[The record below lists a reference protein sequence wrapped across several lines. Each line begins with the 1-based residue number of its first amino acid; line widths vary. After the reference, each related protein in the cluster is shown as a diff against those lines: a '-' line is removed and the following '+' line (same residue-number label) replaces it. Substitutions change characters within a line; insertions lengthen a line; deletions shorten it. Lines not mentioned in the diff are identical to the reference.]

1 MCDRCCAWPFGA
13 SVFFYI
19 SGTFIAFTFTPVA
32 VVVCAEMSAFLLV
45 LVPLSSF
52 LSFFLCLVHHQEHIY
67 LVFTNLPKTRT
78 FFWKRNVSSP
88 PTSTHA
94 TPDISRSESYSKN
107 VSLQNSVKPMKV
119 QKRPQAIFAWPP
131 LTKYHEQ

>member
-1 MCDRCCAWPFGA
+1 MLRVAFRRLSLFLYLWYIYRFHFHSCRCRCLCRNVCFLACSCSPFLF
-13 SVFFYI
+13 SLF
-19 SGTFIAFTFTPVA
+19 
-32 VVVCAEMSAFLLV
+32 
-45 LVPLSSF
+45 
-52 LSFFLCLVHHQEHIY
+52 SFFLCLVHHQEHIY
-67 LVFTNLPKTRT
+67 LVFTNLLKTRT